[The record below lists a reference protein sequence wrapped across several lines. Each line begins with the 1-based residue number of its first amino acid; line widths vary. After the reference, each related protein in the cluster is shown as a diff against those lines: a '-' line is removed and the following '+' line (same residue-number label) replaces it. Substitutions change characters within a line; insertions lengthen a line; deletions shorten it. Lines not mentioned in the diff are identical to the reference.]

1 MSLERK
7 KLYWRFQ
14 IIAWT
19 AWSMNEALLYINQF
33 GWNLAWVYST
43 FVNIFLGIGLTHSYR
58 LLSEKYQ
65 WQEKKKI
72 PLSEIELFAMIII
85 SSIFTLVNIA
95 LDLYIIGDQTN
106 QQFSASTLSPFQLLQ
121 VFLNFGKPV
130 TIWLLIYFFYK
141 YSQRQLLIQRKNDQ
155 LEIAVQESE
164 GRVLRAQMNP
174 HFVFNALN
182 SIRALIL
189 ENPDKARTSIN
200 QLSKL
205 LRNSLITERK
215 KTIPL
220 AEELDTIKD
229 YLALEIIR
237 YEDRLQ
243 FDLQIEE
250 GCEKALIPPMMI
262 QTLVE
267 NGIKHGISKEVNGG
281 KIVII
286 AQKKNELLEVKV
298 QNPGSIQ
305 HSDPLHGAGLGL
317 ENSKHRIHLMF
328 GEKAKLK
335 LHEIEPNRVEAQII
349 IPFLTS
355 NIS

>member
-1 MSLERK
+1 MSLERR

-14 IIAWT
+14 LIAWT
-19 AWSMNEALLYINQF
+19 AWSMNESLLYINQF
-33 GWNLAWVYST
+33 GWNWAWVYSS
-43 FVNIFLGIGLTHSYR
+43 VINIFLGIGLTHSYR

-65 WQEKKKI
+65 WQEKRKI

-95 LDLYIIGDQTN
+95 IDLSILGEQN
-106 QQFSASTLSPFQLLQ
+106 NLQFNTDSLSPFQLLQ
-121 VFLNFGKPV
+121 VFLNFSKPV

-141 YSQRQLLIQRKNDQ
+141 YAQRQLLIQRKNDQ

-189 ENPDKARTSIN
+189 ENPQKARNSIN

-215 KTIPL
+215 KMIPL
-220 AEELDTIKD
+220 SEEIETIKD
-229 YLALEIIR
+229 YLELEIIR

-243 FDLQIEE
+243 FHIQIEE

-262 QTLVE
+262 QTLME
-267 NGIKHGISKEVNGG
+267 NSIKHGISKEVDGG
-281 KIVII
+281 KISLI
-286 AQKKNELLEVKV
+286 AKKLDDFLDIKV
-298 QNPGSIQ
+298 QNPGKIQ
-305 HSDPLHGAGLGL
+305 SPKTSHGTRLGL
-317 ENSKHRIHLMF
+317 ENSKHRIQLMF
-328 GEKAKLK
+328 GENAQLS
-335 LHEIEPNRVEAQII
+335 LDQIAPNQVEAHVV
-349 IPFLTS
+349 IPFITT
-355 NIS
+355 NA

>member
-1 MSLERK
+1 MGLERK

-33 GWNLAWVYST
+33 GWNLAWIYSSI
-43 FVNIFLGIGLTHSYR
+43 VNIFLGIGLTHSYR
-58 LLSEKYQ
+58 ILSEKYL
-65 WQEKKKI
+65 WQEKKNI
-72 PLSEIELFAMIII
+72 PLSEIELFALIII

-106 QQFSASTLSPFQLLQ
+106 QQFNASTISIFQLLQ
-121 VFLNFGKPV
+121 IFLNFAKPV

-141 YSQRQLLIQRKNDQ
+141 YSQQQFLMQRKNDQ
-155 LEIAVQESE
+155 LEMAVQESE

-189 ENPDKARTSIN
+189 ENPQKARNSIN

-205 LRNSLITERK
+205 LRNSLLTERK

-220 AEELDTIKD
+220 SEEIDTIKD
-229 YLALEIIR
+229 YLELEIIR
-237 YEDRLQ
+237 YEERLKYDIQ
-243 FDLQIEE
+243 LNCACDKVQ
-250 GCEKALIPPMMI
+250 IPPMII

-267 NGIKHGISKEVNGG
+267 NSIKHGISKVKNGG
-281 KIVII
+281 TIRII
-286 AQKKNELLEVKV
+286 ISKADDLLDIRV
-298 QNPGSIQ
+298 QNPGKMEDEHTQI
-305 HSDPLHGAGLGL
+305 GTGLGL
-317 ENSKHRIHLMF
+317 ENSKHRIQLMF
-328 GEKAKLK
+328 GDQAS
-335 LHEIEPNRVEAQII
+335 LHLHTIANNQVEAHLI
-349 IPFLTS
+349 IPFLAA
-355 NIS
+355 N

>member
-1 MSLERK
+1 MGLERK

-141 YSQRQLLIQRKNDQ
+141 YSQRQLDIQRKNAQ
-155 LEIAVQESE
+155 LEMAVQESE

-189 ENPDKARTSIN
+189 ENPQKARNSIN

-229 YLALEIIR
+229 YLELEIIR
-237 YEDRLQ
+237 YEERLQ
-243 FDLQIEE
+243 YELVVDE
-250 GCEKALIPPMMI
+250 GCEKALVPPMII

-267 NGIKHGISKEVNGG
+267 NSIKHGISKEVNGG
-281 KIVII
+281 KIHILI
-286 AQKKNELLEVKV
+286 QKSDDLLDIKV
-298 QNPGSIQ
+298 TNPGKIEEAHTQ
-305 HSDPLHGAGLGL
+305 LGTGLGI
-317 ENSKHRIHLMF
+317 ENSKNRIQIMF
-328 GEKAKLK
+328 GEKANLT
-335 LHEIEPNRVEAQII
+335 LHAIAENQVEAHLV

-355 NIS
+355 N